1 MPYLQKPSTRARW
14 PRRCARS
21 WIGSEAQSSPDPCSG
36 EVNVA
41 HVLVVDD
48 DADVR
53 SLVRRVLTK
62 LGHQVWDVADGA
74 EVLRLLETTRC
85 DLLITDVYMAE
96 VDGME
101 LLVRIQLRGLRMPV
115 VVMSGGGLLSR
126 EDVLKVA
133 DAWGAVATLEKPFSV
148 EQLRAT
154 VEPLLKPPA
163 VRP

>member
-1 MPYLQKPSTRARW
+1 
-14 PRRCARS
+14 
-21 WIGSEAQSSPDPCSG
+21 
-36 EVNVA
+36 VNVA